1 MTEASADS
9 SDRDAP
15 IEFSVTSDEAGERI
29 DRVLAARPLGYSRSQ
44 LQSWIGEGRVELD
57 GEPTRPK
64 QRVVEGALVHVWPA
78 PPPESEARPQDLP
91 LTVLFEDGHLL
102 VLDKAAGMVVHPAPG
117 HPDGTLVNAL
127 LHHAKHTSAER
138 SGAAVKMPGD
148 VGRPGIVHR
157 LDKDTSGV
165 MVVAKTTAA
174 REGLLVQF
182 AAHTIEREYLA
193 LVLGHPPDFVRHD
206 TLHGRHPID
215 RKRFSSRVERGR
227 RAVTEVRV
235 LERLHGAS
243 LVGCRLHTGRTHQIR
258 VHLSDAGHPV
268 LADPLY
274 GRRSHDARVEAAAQ
288 AIGRQALHARLLGF
302 THPVTEQPLRFE
314 TEPDPAFGRALAL
327 LRQT

>member
-1 MTEASADS
+1 MTEAESDADS

-15 IEFSVTSDEAGERI
+15 IELTIGPDEAGERI
-29 DRVLAARPLGYSRSQ
+29 DRVLAARALGYSRSQ
-44 LQSWIGEGRVELD
+44 LQLWIGEGRVELD
-57 GEPTRPK
+57 GETTRPK

-78 PPPESEARPQDLP
+78 PPLASEAQPQDIP
-91 LTVLFEDGHLL
+91 LTILFEDPHLL
-102 VLDKAAGMVVHPAPG
+102 VLDKPAGMVVHPAPG

-127 LHHAKHTSAER
+127 LHHARADKL
-138 SGAAVKMPGD
+138 PGD

-182 AAHTIEREYLA
+182 AAHSIEREYLA
-193 LVLGHPPDFVRHD
+193 LVQGHPPDFVRHD

-215 RKRFSSRVERGR
+215 RKRFSSRVDRGR

-235 LERLHGAS
+235 LERLHGTS

-258 VHLSDAGHPV
+258 VHLSDAGFPV
-268 LADPLY
+268 LADTVY
-274 GRRSHDARVEAAAQ
+274 GRRSQDPKVDAAAS

-302 THPVTEQPLRFE
+302 THPVTGQAVRFE
-314 TEPDPAFGRALAL
+314 SEPDAGFGRALAL